1 MKIKLQIGVTTAFTA
16 IAVFMIGITVAILY
30 QNNHRLALETA
41 RSEMTAARENTVENL
56 INVIVPVGQVVETTV
71 DFIKS
76 FPEAVTEPRSGAVMA
91 SQIKP
96 YPYIYGLFFGLEN
109 QGQFYQVVQVPGGV
123 SEFGPNDSPLPA
135 NTKIVYRTINGP
147 ADDMIE
153 TFLYQ
158 SSWGAVTGREQINV
172 EYDPRT
178 RPWYEGA
185 RNRDDI
191 FVSNFYIFNSTG
203 KPGVTF
209 ARRVTD
215 TDGKLVGVVGADLT
229 MDKITNILNNIRI
242 GNEGRVFLLDR
253 EDGVIAYSGTRDDAT
268 DMKFTGV
275 DNRKIDDPIVE
286 TAITQWTKSR
296 ETFFDFKGA
305 KDGRKYLASAAPIP
319 ELFGVSPTLG
329 FIVPE
334 DEFVGAIKETT
345 RNVLQIAAIIIV
357 ITVILIVIMSR
368 MLSRQLNVVALEAEK
383 VGHFDLEGDFQMSS
397 HIYEVSALANAV
409 SNMKVSLKSF
419 GSYVPVDLVKSIV
432 ASGHPVEIGGTSR
445 ELSIM
450 FTDIEGFTG
459 KTENYAPTVLMLELS
474 NYFAAMEKEIT
485 DNGNGTIDKYIGDAI
500 MAFWNAPTTDP
511 DHTIHA
517 CRAALACRHAGR
529 KLNSV
534 SSQSEL
540 FPLRTRF
547 GLHCDQVV
555 VGNVGSKSRIQYTAL
570 GAAVNLASR
579 IEGLNKIYGTRILA
593 SGTIARKAGE
603 AFLFRFVDRVSPAGT
618 TLPVDIFELLGE
630 KQEANSDLAA
640 TKEQYDEV
648 STWNACMTLYR
659 NRNWQEALDA
669 LKALK
674 PQASMDKL
682 VSIYMKRCRQFIKSP
697 PPIDWDG
704 ISHIETK

>member
-1 MKIKLQIGVTTAFTA
+1 
-16 IAVFMIGITVAILY
+16 MIGITVAILY
-30 QNNHRLALETA
+30 QSNHRLALETA

-56 INVIVPVGQVVETTV
+56 INVIIPVGQVVETTV
-71 DFIKS
+71 DFIKA
-76 FPEAVTEPRSGAVMA
+76 FPEAITEPRSGAVMA

-96 YPYIYGLFFGLEN
+96 YSYIYGLFFGLED

-123 SEFGPNDSPLPA
+123 AEFGPNQSPLPA
-135 NTKIVYRTINGP
+135 NTKIIYRTIDGP
-147 ADDMIE
+147 TNDMIE

-158 SSWGAVTGREQINV
+158 SSWGTVTGRELINV

-185 RNRDDI
+185 RKQDEI

-209 ARRVTD
+209 AKRVSD
-215 TDGKLVGVVGADLT
+215 ADGKLLGVVGADLT
-229 MDKITNILNNIRI
+229 MDKITNILNDIRI

-268 DMKFTGV
+268 DLKFTEAG
-275 DNRKIDDPIVE
+275 DRKIDDPIVE
-286 TAITQWTKSR
+286 RAITQWVKSR
-296 ETFFDFKGA
+296 ETFFDFTGT
-305 KDGRKYLASAAPIP
+305 KDGRRYLASAAPIP
-319 ELFGVSPTLG
+319 ELFGISPTLG

-334 DEFVGAIKETT
+334 DEFVGVIKETT
-345 RNVLQIAAIIIV
+345 QNVLQIAAIIIV
-357 ITVILIVIMSR
+357 VTVILIVIMSR
-368 MLSRQLNVVALEAEK
+368 MLSRQLNAVALEAEK

-459 KTENYAPTVLMLELS
+459 KTESYAPTILMLELS

-485 DNGNGTIDKYIGDAI
+485 ANGNGTIDKYIGDAI

-534 SSQSEL
+534 SSRSEL

-555 VGNVGSKSRIQYTAL
+555 VGNVGSESRIQYTAL

-579 IEGLNKIYGTRILA
+579 IEGLNKVYGTRILV
-593 SGTIARKAGE
+593 SGTMTRKAGE
-603 AFLFRFVDRVSPAGT
+603 NFLFRFVDRVSPVGT

-630 KQEANSDLAA
+630 KDEANSDLSA

-648 STWNACMTLYR
+648 SRWNACMTLYR
-659 NRNWQEALDA
+659 NRNWQESLEAFNA
-669 LKALK
+669 LKT
-674 PQASMDKL
+674 QASADKL
-682 VSIYMKRCRQFIKSP
+682 VSIYMKRCRHFIKSP
-697 PPIDWDG
+697 PPSDWDG
-704 ISHIETK
+704 VSHIETK